1 MLLELSRAATGKVT
15 LARFLDKVT
24 LPEAALL
31 SSNGILK
38 VHFFLGHPVYPIKIL
53 LIINHDNILS
63 EKLLNKCEYWEWTPC
78 SFWWCFTSSSW
89 FQLLRTG
96 FFKCECWEW
105 YSLTCEQSD
114 FVSEKELAKCEK
126 IEYFGKRMDPL
137 LPRTFCFKCDCS
149 EMWAILFCFRERSD

>member
-1 MLLELSRAATGKVT
+1 MAFWKC
-15 LARFLDKVT
+15 
-24 LPEAALL
+24 
-31 SSNGILK
+31 I
-38 VHFFLGHPVYPIKIL
+38 FLGHPVYPIKIL

-126 IEYFGKRMDPL
+126 LEYFGKRMDPL
-137 LPRTFCFKCDCS
+137 LPLVVSILILVPIPTD
-149 EMWAILFCFRERSD
+149 ILFQMWLFGDVSNIILFQRKIWLNVNN